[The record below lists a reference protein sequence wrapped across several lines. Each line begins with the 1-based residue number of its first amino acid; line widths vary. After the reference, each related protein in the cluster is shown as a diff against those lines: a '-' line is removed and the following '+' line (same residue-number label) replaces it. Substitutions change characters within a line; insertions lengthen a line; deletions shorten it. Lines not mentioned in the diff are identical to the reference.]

1 MCAGYGKDAFF
12 ASSFLKYLFMFVC
25 VTFACGYH
33 WEPEE
38 AIGALE
44 AGVAAVAWVLG
55 TELALSVR
63 AARVLTPAGRELLC
77 SFRAELSVDVC

>member
-1 MCAGYGKDAFF
+1 MQGMGKMLSFLLP
-12 ASSFLKYLFMFVC
+12 FLKYLFMFVC

-44 AGVAAVAWVLG
+44 AGVAVVAWVLG

-63 AARVLTPAGRELLC
+63 ADRILTPAGSELLC

>member
-1 MCAGYGKDAFF
+1 
-12 ASSFLKYLFMFVC
+12 MFVC

-33 WEPEE
+33 WKLEE

-44 AGVAAVAWVLG
+44 AGVTVVAWVLG
-55 TELALSVR
+55 TKLAVSVR

-77 SFRAELSVDVC
+77 RPRAQLFDDVC